1 MPLFAKKVKIYED
14 KGKKAEWKS
23 VRAAL
28 KEAGIAGVSTGIWQD
43 EPPVGGC
50 GAHLDGRDFGPNG
63 RIDRDIY
70 VIRVPEDEEEK
81 ASTVMKNLLPDYKPY
96 KRDENRFKL
105 T

>member
-1 MPLFAKKVKIYED
+1 MPLFAKKVKIYEV

-70 VIRVPEDEEEK
+70 VIRVPEDAEMPFPGNFDGRKCICRQCSEI
-81 ASTVMKNLLPDYKPY
+81 
-96 KRDENRFKL
+96 
-105 T
+105 